1 MRGPWRRC
9 VLFRKWKFYHAKR
22 GGEKNE
28 KNFQRERENIIY
40 KEEEMLFLFSLAQ

>member
-1 MRGPWRRC
+1 MRNE
-9 VLFRKWKFYHAKR
+9 
-22 GGEKNE
+22 GGGGNE